1 VENGGRKWG
10 DKMFLGTFEH
20 NMDDKNRLIIPAK
33 YREELGNTFYI
44 TRGLENCLFLYST
57 FYITRGL
64 ENCLFLYSEKEW
76 NQLVEKLNTLT
87 FTKKDARNF
96 MRFFYSGAT
105 TLELD
110 KQGRI
115 SIPSYLVEYA
125 NITHTCKIIGV
136 GERLEI
142 WAEETW
148 NDFYFKEES
157 SLSESAEHL
166 FEEGMRE

>member
-1 VENGGRKWG
+1 MENGGRKWG

-33 YREELGNTFYI
+33 YREELGN
-44 TRGLENCLFLYST
+44 T

-148 NDFYFKEES
+148 NNFYFKEES

>member
-1 VENGGRKWG
+1 MVVESGG

-33 YREELGNTFYI
+33 YREELGN
-44 TRGLENCLFLYST
+44 T

-148 NDFYFKEES
+148 NNFYFKEES

>member
-1 VENGGRKWG
+1 MENGGRKWG

-33 YREELGNTFYI
+33 YREELGN
-44 TRGLENCLFLYST
+44 T

-142 WAEETW
+142 WAEGTW
-148 NDFYFKEES
+148 NDFYFREES